1 MGTVIIFALTTIL
14 AAFAIVSS
22 LKNKNLLGALFA
34 VGTFAVFGWFSVMT
48 ILNSGFPSVH

>member
-22 LKNKNLLGALFA
+22 LKNRNLLGALFA